1 MLFVWRRVGR
11 SRANELWRRSAPCD
25 GRVIFRQPATIRD
38 VLRGHLTRA
47 ERAAE
52 KTRRFGC
59 FGASVS
65 WRLPQLTQVHKN
77 VRWAATKRGMR
88 GERARN
94 SKISGRNCRD
104 SNFFNHT
111 SDALTRLCAPH
122 AHAACAA
129 ALEDPCRSEWR
140 LPSSGASACGREL
153 E

>member
-88 GERARN
+88 GERARIP
-94 SKISGRNCRD
+94 KFRGEIAGLKLFQPHVGRAQAAVRSG
-104 SNFFNHT
+104 
-111 SDALTRLCAPH
+111 